1 MNLNQAHM
9 LEILSRTHSLSEAAI
24 ELGTSQPRLTQQL
37 KAVERELGA
46 DLFLRSPKGLS
57 LSEAGM
63 TFLPYARQIIATFQQ
78 AQDALSTLRE
88 GRTNRLRLGASFTVS
103 HRLVHEYLLLFHQR
117 YPDVLVTV
125 TRAVPRELVK
135 GLEEGRF
142 DICFGL
148 ELPES
153 SLFIREEIF
162 TTDLVGLSSASMKAA
177 SKTSIERFCRQPLV
191 LAPRTCDTRILLDD
205 ALRRARIKPRIML
218 EADDV
223 TTLLAFV
230 RAGVAN
236 TILPRTL
243 VTTSKTLTTCNLMD
257 FAVEVRGTLLYP
269 RNRTAEGRRYIEMVQ
284 ELVHA
289 STKDTDTQG

>member
-1 MNLNQAHM
+1 MI
-9 LEILSRTHSLSEAAI
+9 EILSRTHSLSEAAI

-37 KAVERELGA
+37 KTVERELGT
-46 DLFLRSPKGLS
+46 DLFLRSPRGLS
-57 LSEAGM
+57 LSEAGK
-63 TFLPYARQIIATFQQ
+63 TFLPYARQIIASFQQ
-78 AQDALSTLRE
+78 AQEALSTLRE
-88 GRTNRLRLGASFTVS
+88 GSTNRLRLGASITVS
-103 HRLVHEYLLLFHQR
+103 HRLVREYLLLFHER

-125 TRAVPRELVK
+125 TRTVPRELVK

-142 DICFGL
+142 DLCFGL

-162 TTDLVGLSSASMKAA
+162 TTDLVGLSSMSTKPA
-177 SKTSIERFCRQPLV
+177 SKTTIERFCRQPLV
-191 LAPRTCDTRILLDD
+191 LAPKTCDTRILLDD
-205 ALRRARIKPRIML
+205 ALRRARIRPRIVL

-243 VTTSKTLTTCNLMD
+243 VTTSKTLVTCDLLD

-269 RNRTAEGRRYIEMVQ
+269 RNKTIEARRYIEMVQ
-284 ELVHA
+284 KRPQA
-289 STKDTDTQG
+289 STTDTEG